1 MHNYGTTVDCAI
13 NEKCCSVDGERGI
26 CSLFPSPPWGIW
38 QLKSLLPQEFAI
50 QGKQNAY
57 ARESP
62 RGEGWAQL
70 ELTDTCWTQNIGK
83 VLNKSNYTSRISDF
97 VSTGLD
103 EYV

>member
-1 MHNYGTTVDCAI
+1 MALQSTVRSMKNVAVLT
-13 NEKCCSVDGERGI
+13 EKEVFA
-26 CSLFPSPPWGIW
+26 LFYRPHPGGFDSS
-38 QLKSLLPQEFAI
+38 KSLLPQEFAI

-57 ARESP
+57 ARGSP

-70 ELTDTCWTQNIGK
+70 ELTETCWTQNIGK

-103 EYV
+103 EYA